1 MLVLGCYMLC
11 QSGHAR
17 YTTSSVVTATHHY
30 VLRTVYVCLIL
41 RTAMVRLAAEFELS
55 KGSKGNLKNI

>member
-17 YTTSSVVTATHHY
+17 YTTSAVTATHHY
-30 VLRTVYVCLIL
+30 ALRTVYVCLLL
-41 RTAMVRLAAEFELS
+41 RIAMVRLAA
-55 KGSKGNLKNI
+55 GSEIIKKK